1 VVAQRAVPFPLP
13 LGEGFSEGEGFSYT
27 MRTLL
32 FVLGLY
38 GAHRVLLLFS
48 ATYAERMRHLDRQLT
63 WVSVILVVYL
73 LANVLMRFLAYGR

>member
-1 VVAQRAVPFPLP
+1 
-13 LGEGFSEGEGFSYT
+13 

-38 GAHRVLLLFS
+38 VAHRIFLHLS
-48 ATYAERMRHLDRQLT
+48 PAYAAHMRRLDRQIT

-73 LANVLMRFLAYGR
+73 LVNVVLRLLYYTP

>member
-1 VVAQRAVPFPLP
+1 
-13 LGEGFSEGEGFSYT
+13 

-32 FVLGLY
+32 FALGLY
-38 GAHRVLLLFS
+38 VAHRVLVLLS
-48 ATYAERMRHLDRQLT
+48 PAYAERMQRLDRQLT

>member
-1 VVAQRAVPFPLP
+1 
-13 LGEGFSEGEGFSYT
+13 

-38 GAHRVLLLFS
+38 VAHRVFLSFS
-48 ATYAERMRHLDRQLT
+48 PAYAERMRHLDRQLT

-73 LANVLMRFLAYGR
+73 LANVLIRFLAYSR

>member
-1 VVAQRAVPFPLP
+1 
-13 LGEGFSEGEGFSYT
+13 

-38 GAHRVLLLFS
+38 MAHRVLALLS
-48 ATYAERMRHLDRQLT
+48 PAYAERMRSLDRQLT

-73 LANVLMRFLAYGR
+73 LVNVVIRFLAYGH